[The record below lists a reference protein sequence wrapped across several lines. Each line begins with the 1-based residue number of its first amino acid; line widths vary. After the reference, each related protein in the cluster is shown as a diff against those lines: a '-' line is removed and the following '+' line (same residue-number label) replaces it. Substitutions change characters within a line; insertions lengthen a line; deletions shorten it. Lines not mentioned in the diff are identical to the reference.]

1 MSPSTEPTVH
11 TPADDDDLILEE
23 WMEEDD
29 DVELELLEFDE
40 G

>member
-29 DVELELLEFDE
+29 DEELELLEFDE

>member
-1 MSPSTEPTVH
+1 MSPSTEPTTY